1 MIKIGL
7 TGGIGSGKS
16 TVSNILKGYGYP
28 IIDADIIARD
38 ILFKYPETLYNIKI
52 QFGEKFFDEKG
63 NLKRRELGNYVFK
76 EQSLKQKLEDITLP
90 YIKKEIFDQIEQ
102 YNKKGAKLCIV
113 DAPTLIEVGLHKYMD
128 YNILVWV
135 DENTQIKRVKYR
147 DLLSEDLI
155 KDRIKMQMPL
165 DKKKNYVDFI
175 IDNTKTLIH
184 TKEQVEE
191 VLKKILT

>member
-52 QFGEKFFDEKG
+52 QFGEKFDEKG

-191 VLKKILT
+191 VLKKF